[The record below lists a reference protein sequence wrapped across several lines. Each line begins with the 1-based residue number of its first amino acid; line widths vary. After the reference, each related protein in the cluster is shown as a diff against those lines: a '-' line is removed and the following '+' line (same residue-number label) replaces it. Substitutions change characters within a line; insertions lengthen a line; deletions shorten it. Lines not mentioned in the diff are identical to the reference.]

1 MRSLVVLCTLS
12 LSAACA
18 QTTRE
23 MNDINW
29 MEFHELVPKQIQTVL
44 LPTGVL
50 EPHGVMNNGADNTT
64 AVALARAMAPRLNAM
79 VAPVLSYGITG
90 ILNDYP
96 GAFTLEEDTY
106 RKLVME
112 ILAGLARQG
121 FRNIIVVNAHGGP
134 QSAILNELADKAGRA
149 YRVRIL
155 VTHWW
160 TYCADITQR
169 MFNEAG
175 DHAGNSETAM
185 VQAIDPKLVHPE
197 RYSESMASAL
207 PSGGS
212 WAAYPFPS
220 SILLYRAGQG
230 YPKFDQIQAG
240 AFFKAV
246 VDKMTAL
253 AKDTITKWDA
263 AHIFEDAAH

>member
-1 MRSLVVLCTLS
+1 
-12 LSAACA
+12 
-18 QTTRE
+18 
-23 MNDINW
+23 
-29 MEFHELVPKQIQTVL
+29 
-44 LPTGVL
+44 
-50 EPHGVMNNGADNTT
+50 
-64 AVALARAMAPRLNAM
+64 
-79 VAPVLSYGITG
+79 
-90 ILNDYP
+90 
-96 GAFTLEEDTY
+96 
-106 RKLVME
+106 
-112 ILAGLARQG
+112 
-121 FRNIIVVNAHGGP
+121 
-134 QSAILNELADKAGRA
+134 
-149 YRVRIL
+149 
-155 VTHWW
+155 
-160 TYCADITQR
+160 
-169 MFNEAG
+169 MFNEAD

-230 YPKFDQIQAG
+230 YPKFDQTQAD

-263 AHIFEDAAH
+263 ANIFEDAAH